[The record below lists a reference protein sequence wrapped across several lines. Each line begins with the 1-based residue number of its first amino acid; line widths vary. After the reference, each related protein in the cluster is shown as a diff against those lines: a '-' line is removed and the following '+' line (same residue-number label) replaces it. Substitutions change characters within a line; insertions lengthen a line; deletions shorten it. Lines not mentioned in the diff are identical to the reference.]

1 MKKHIVILYVA
12 LLLILPG
19 IVAGQTYKTER
30 DIPYKG
36 TFTDSYSNERC
47 RLDVYYPDSENFKT
61 VVWFHGGGLTGG
73 AKEIPQALLCKG
85 IGVVAVNYRLSPRV
99 QAPAYIE
106 DAAAAVAWAFENIAR
121 YGGDPKQ
128 VYVAG
133 HSAGGYLVLMLAL
146 DKSYMTGYGADADRV
161 KGYYSISGQ
170 TATHFQIRAERGL
183 ATNVPVVDKYAP
195 LANVRPHTPPI
206 ILTSGQAELDLA
218 CRAAENRYLYEALK
232 SVGNEQVKF
241 YELSGF
247 EHCTVIAPSICLM
260 LEDMEVK

>member
-1 MKKHIVILYVA
+1 MKKRILILYTT
-12 LLLILPG
+12 LLFALPG
-19 IVAGQTYKTER
+19 IAAGQAYETQR
-30 DIPYKG
+30 DICYKAASA
-36 TFTDSYSNERC
+36 DAYSQERC
-47 RLDVYYPDSENFKT
+47 RLDVYYPDTENFKT

-73 AKEIPQALLCKG
+73 AKEVPQALLRRG

-106 DAAAAVAWAFENIAR
+106 DAAAAVAWTLENIAR
-121 YGGDPKQ
+121 YGGDPQQ

-133 HSAGGYLVLMLAL
+133 HSAGGYLVLMIAL
-146 DKSYMTGYGADADRV
+146 DKRYMAGYGADADRV

-183 ATNVPVVDKYAP
+183 AMDVPAVDRYAP
-195 LANVRPHTPPI
+195 LANIRPHTPPI

-218 CRAAENRYLYEALK
+218 CRAAENRYLYEALR
-232 SVGNEQVKF
+232 SVGNEHVKF
-241 YELSGF
+241 YELPGF

-260 LEDMEVK
+260 LEDMGVK